1 MNNQPLSPTCQ
12 QAQEAILALLDQD
25 CLDEQAELIAHHLP
39 NCASCQAYQESMQN
53 LTLSL
58 KSMEPLMPPI
68 GLEQRILQRLAS
80 AHDKQSDTQQHH
92 PQSEPE
98 QATDSS
104 FSQYRK
110 PAAKL
115 GPRLATLAATIM
127 TIALALPLIYQALT
141 PNHMDGF
148 SDLFRQV
155 PQSQQSA
162 SIEDAQS
169 NLKSPAAIHDVHTGI
184 VLEQPLSNVPVPQ
197 SARQVNIKPLPAER
211 TSSNPAAKSENQT
224 TQTEVASLP
233 SAQSVDNTYASNH
246 EGDIYFDPVS
256 DLVDF

>member
-12 QAQEAILALLDQD
+12 QTQEAILALLDQD

-58 KSMEPLMPPI
+58 KSMKPIMPPI
-68 GLEQRILQRLAS
+68 GLEQRILQSLAS
-80 AHDKQSDTQQHH
+80 AHDEQSNTQQDH
-92 PQSEPE
+92 PQS
-98 QATDSS
+98 TDSS

-155 PQSQQSA
+155 PKSQQSA
-162 SIEDAQS
+162 SLEDTQS
-169 NLKSPAAIHDVHTGI
+169 NLQSPTAIHDVHTGI
-184 VLEQPLSNVPVPQ
+184 VLEQPLPNVPVPQ
-197 SARQVNIKPLPAER
+197 STRQVTIKPLSTER
-211 TSSNPAAKSENQT
+211 ISSNPVAKSENQT